1 MERKVVLVTG
11 AGRGIGASIAR
22 VFASNN
28 YNVVINYNTSLDDAL
43 KLKSEIE
50 SSYNVECMSIKAD
63 VSDEEEVK
71 KMTSLII
78 NKFKRIDCLVNN
90 AGIAID
96 NDLDCKSYEEF
107 NKVIST
113 NLVGTFYLTKLL
125 KNKINDNGS
134 IVFVSSTNG
143 IDTPYIESIDYDASK
158 SGIISLMHNFSKS
171 LAPNIRV
178 NTIAPGWV
186 ETPMNKL
193 LSKEFREKEA
203 NKILLKRFAEPEE
216 IANVIEFLIS
226 DKASYINNTVIRIDG
241 GKND

>member
-1 MERKVVLVTG
+1 MKKVLITG
-11 AGRGIGASIAR
+11 GTSGIGYATIMKLI
-22 VFASNN
+22 NN
-28 YNVVINYNTSLDDAL
+28 YEVIFTYYSNKEEASALEEKYHIKGYYLDLSNKESIEKLVSSIDNVDY
-43 KLKSEIE
+43 
-50 SSYNVECMSIKAD
+50 
-63 VSDEEEVK
+63 
-71 KMTSLII
+71 LI
-78 NKFKRIDCLVNN
+78 NN